1 MDAVST
7 FAKILSSDSSLAHAG
22 TRRLSRP
29 VSLCCGRVLCKLCEQ
44 GFFRGDRV
52 RLLGRHGHR
61 LRCWWSGTS
70 ADNFWVGDLTE
81 DEAKELLNLH
91 GHKDKTD
98 EFLEACPLAALFA
111 LFCRETHP
119 ALSGQPLAFS

>member
-1 MDAVST
+1 MCASSAAMAIAFDAGG
-7 FAKILSSDSSLAHAG
+7 AE
-22 TRRLSRP
+22 R
-29 VSLCCGRVLCKLCEQ
+29 Q
-44 GFFRGDRV
+44 
-52 RLLGRHGHR
+52 
-61 LRCWWSGTS
+61 
-70 ADNFWVGDLTE
+70 DNFWVGDLTE

-119 ALSGQPLAFS
+119 ALSGQPLAFFQAAKERWIWCAPVSATRRLERRPFRPRRRRWRRRPTKMWRLF

>member
-1 MDAVST
+1 MRASSATMAIAFDAGG
-7 FAKILSSDSSLAHAG
+7 AE
-22 TRRLSRP
+22 R
-29 VSLCCGRVLCKLCEQ
+29 Q
-44 GFFRGDRV
+44 
-52 RLLGRHGHR
+52 
-61 LRCWWSGTS
+61 
-70 ADNFWVGDLTE
+70 DNFWVGDLTE

-119 ALSGQPLAFS
+119 ALSGQPSHSFRRLQSAGSGAHL